1 MLRRRFLAT
10 LIMILAIASA
20 ARAAPP
26 EVVVSIM
33 PIHSVVAAVMDG
45 VGTPSL
51 IIKGGASP
59 HDYALRPSD
68 AAMLSRADVIFWVGE
83 DLELFLAK
91 PLAALAEEAQVV
103 SLSTLLSNDGRDPH
117 IWLDPT
123 LASAMTHM
131 ITTTLV
137 RIDPA
142 NASLYKINGY
152 GFQRRLDALDSELAT
167 ALAPVSELPYVVFHD
182 AYSHFEQRYGLN
194 RVAAVTVNPQ
204 HKPGARRIV
213 EIQETMAIHGAR
225 CLFTEPR
232 FTPALAATL
241 VEDTTIRLGVLDP
254 LGVGLEPGPDA
265 YVAIMR
271 GLAASFRDCLLASE

>member
-1 MLRRRFLAT
+1 VRRCLLAAII
-10 LIMILAIASA
+10 LSLAIPGA

-33 PIHSVVAAVMDG
+33 PFHSLIAAVMDG
-45 VGTPSL
+45 IGIPSL
-51 IIKGGASP
+51 IVKGGASP
-59 HDYALRPSD
+59 HDYTMRPSD
-68 AAMLSRADVIFWVGE
+68 AAMLSRADVVFWVGK

-91 PLAALAEEAQVV
+91 PLAALAEKAQVV
-103 SLSTLLSNDGRDPH
+103 SLSSLLKDEGQDSH

-123 LASAMTHM
+123 LARAMVHM
-131 ITTTLV
+131 IARTLA

-142 NASLYKINGY
+142 NASNYKINGH
-152 GFQRRLDALDSELAT
+152 GLQLHIDALDSELAT
-167 ALAPVSELPYVVFHD
+167 ALAPVSDLPYVVFHD

-204 HKPGARRIV
+204 HKPGAGRIA
-213 EIQETMAIHGAR
+213 EIRETMVNRGAR

-241 VEDTTIRLGVLDP
+241 VEDTTVRLGVLDP
-254 LGVGLEPGPDA
+254 VGVGLEPGPDA
-265 YVAIMR
+265 YFVLMR
-271 GLAASFRDCLLASE
+271 QLAASLRDCLLASE